1 MKKRVYLTKEQR
13 VEMIRLYGKGETLK
27 ELAKAFNVSYGTAK
41 GVCANTANKKRA
53 RATVTDTTRKE
64 VIDLRKAGK
73 SYEDIAALTGVS
85 RATVTRIVT
94 AAGMKGRAKKKVAY
108 SGGVVYLP
116 QTARG
121 LVEALA
127 WKDEEPKDTII
138 RALAALSLKEQ
149 EDETFW
155 RTNEGILEREEIDAL
170 LKPDSGAVIHT
181 DDGPYLAHP
190 LVSKKGDDLMEG
202 FKLTLGITAL
212 LALLVLTLN
221 QAGVL

>member
-73 SYEDIAALTGVS
+73 SYEDIAALTGIS
-85 RATVTRIVT
+85 RATVNRIVT

-138 RALAALSLKEQ
+138 RALAALSLKDQ

-170 LKPDSGAVIHT
+170 LSKSNDGDMIYT
-181 DDGPYLAHP
+181 DEGPQVP

-202 FKLTLGITAL
+202 IKLTLGITAL

>member
-138 RALAALSLKEQ
+138 RALAALSLKDQ

-170 LKPDSGAVIHT
+170 LSKSNDGDMIYT
-181 DDGPYLAHP
+181 DEGPQVP

-202 FKLTLGITAL
+202 IKLTLGITAL

>member
-73 SYEDIAALTGVS
+73 SYEDIAALTGIS
-85 RATVTRIVT
+85 RATVNRIVT

-138 RALAALSLKEQ
+138 RALAALSLKDQ

-170 LKPDSGAVIHT
+170 LSKSNDGDMIYT
-181 DDGPYLAHP
+181 DEGPEIP